1 MNSITSNEFIVK
13 DTFSFAKDIV
23 EQDISLIMGSLD
35 VDLLFTNIPLDET
48 INICTNALYSKQDI
62 IQSINKE
69 EFRNVLSLATKQ
81 FYFTF
86 NEILYKQ
93 MHGVAM
99 SSPLGPTSG
108 YTFLCFFFLR
118 KIDLRNAFLSL
129 NLFLIE
135 DMLMIIFFIQIN

>member
-35 VDLLFTNIPLDET
+35 GDLLFTNIPLDET

-62 IQSINKE
+62 IQSISKE

-93 MHGVAM
+93 MHGVTM
-99 SSPLGPTSG
+99 SSPVGPTSG
-108 YTFLCFFFLR
+108 NTLFCFFLR
-118 KIDLRNAFLSL
+118 KIDLKNAFLSL

>member
-108 YTFLCFFFLR
+108 NTFLCFFFWE
-118 KIDLRNAFLSL
+118 K
-129 NLFLIE
+129 LI
-135 DMLMIIFFIQIN
+135 